1 MKTLGLIRVEE
12 MVSEEFKKEL
22 DEIKKRYA
30 RRKSVPE
37 NLYNPL
43 NTDVIFR
50 RQEFERTLIKIL
62 KDNYSFNLKNL
73 KLLEI
78 GCGVGS
84 NLSKFIEL
92 GFEPKNII
100 GNELILER
108 VISARKILPK
118 EVNII
123 EGNALELSFPSK
135 TFDIVFQSTVFSSI
149 LDINF
154 RKTLAFKLWNF
165 TKPNGGIL
173 WYDFIYNNPQN
184 PNVRKV
190 TLKEVK
196 QLFPIGE
203 IKYCRLTLAPP
214 ISRVV
219 TKIHPNFYH
228 LFNLFP
234 FLRTHILC
242 WIKKI

>member
-1 MKTLGLIRVEE
+1 

-62 KDNYSFNLKNL
+62 KDNYSYNLKNL

-78 GCGVGS
+78 GCGSGK
-84 NLSKFIEL
+84 NLLKFIEL

-100 GNELILER
+100 GNELLIER
-108 VISARKILPK
+108 AETARKILPK
-118 EVNII
+118 EVDII
-123 EGNALELSFPSK
+123 AGDALKLSFFPNS
-135 TFDIVFQSTVFSSI
+135 FDIVFQSTVFTSI
-149 LDINF
+149 LDTNF
-154 RKTLAFKLWNF
+154 QKELARKMWKFV
-165 TKPNGGIL
+165 KPGGGIL

-184 PNVRKV
+184 PNVKKV
-190 TLKEVK
+190 TIRNIKE
-196 QLFPIGE
+196 LFPDAE
-203 IKYCRLTLAPP
+203 IKSWRHTLAPP
-214 ISRVV
+214 ISRLV
-219 TKIHPNFYH
+219 TKVHPNFYH
-228 LFNLFP
+228 VFNFFP
-234 FLRTHILC
+234 FLRTHVLC
-242 WIKKI
+242 WIKKF

>member
-1 MKTLGLIRVEE
+1 LN
-12 MVSEEFKKEL
+12 EFDEL
-22 DEIKKRYA
+22 KNIYQQRDEFLKDR
-30 RRKSVPE
+30 
-37 NLYNPL
+37 YNPL
-43 NTDVIFR
+43 NPDIMMTV
-50 RQEFERTLIKIL
+50 QEKERLIVKWINTEKISPVSS
-62 KDNYSFNLKNL
+62 K
-73 KLLEI
+73 KLIEI
-78 GCGVGS
+78 GCGNGS
-84 NLSKFIEL
+84 NLLFFLKL
-92 GFEPKNII
+92 GFKPENIVANELIEQRAESARKLLPETIKIII
-100 GNELILER
+100 GNAIDLQ
-108 VISARKILPK
+108 LPA
-118 EVNII
+118 EEFN
-123 EGNALELSFPSK
+123 
-135 TFDIVFQSTVFSSI
+135 IVFQSTVFSSI
-149 LDINF
+149 LSFDSRKKLADIIW
-154 RKTLAFKLWNF
+154 KIV
-165 TKPNGGIL
+165 KPGGGIL

>member
-1 MKTLGLIRVEE
+1 MTNSNPEE
-12 MVSEEFKKEL
+12 
-22 DEIKKRYA
+22 EIKQIKERYTKRN
-30 RRKSVPE
+30 SISE

-43 NTDVIFR
+43 TTDVIFR
-50 RQEFERTLIKIL
+50 RQEFERVLIKII
-62 KDNYSFNLKNL
+62 KDNYSYNLKNL

-100 GNELILER
+100 GNELLIER
-108 VISARKILPK
+108 AETARKILPK
-118 EVNII
+118 EVDII
-123 EGNALELSFPSK
+123 EGNALKLSFPPNS
-135 TFDIVFQSTVFSSI
+135 FDIVFQSTVFTSI
-149 LDINF
+149 LDTNF
-154 RKTLAFKLWNF
+154 QKELARKMWKFV
-165 TKPNGGIL
+165 KPGGGIL

>member
-1 MKTLGLIRVEE
+1 MTNSNPEE
-12 MVSEEFKKEL
+12 
-22 DEIKKRYA
+22 EIKQIKERYTKRN
-30 RRKSVPE
+30 SISE

-43 NTDVIFR
+43 TTDVIFR
-50 RQEFERTLIKIL
+50 RQEFERVLIKII
-62 KDNYSFNLKNL
+62 KDNYSYNLKNL

-165 TKPNGGIL
+165 TKPNGGI
-173 WYDFIYNNPQN
+173 
-184 PNVRKV
+184 
-190 TLKEVK
+190 
-196 QLFPIGE
+196 
-203 IKYCRLTLAPP
+203 
-214 ISRVV
+214 
-219 TKIHPNFYH
+219 
-228 LFNLFP
+228 
-234 FLRTHILC
+234 
-242 WIKKI
+242 

>member
-1 MKTLGLIRVEE
+1 MN
-12 MVSEEFKKEL
+12 EFDEL
-22 DEIKKRYA
+22 KNIYQQRDEFLKDR
-30 RRKSVPE
+30 
-37 NLYNPL
+37 YNPL
-43 NTDVIFR
+43 NPDIMMTV
-50 RQEFERTLIKIL
+50 QEKERLIVKWINTEKISPVSS
-62 KDNYSFNLKNL
+62 K
-73 KLLEI
+73 KLIEI
-78 GCGVGS
+78 GCGNGS
-84 NLSKFIEL
+84 NLLFFLKL
-92 GFEPKNII
+92 GFKPENIVANELIEQRAESARKLLPETIKIII
-100 GNELILER
+100 GNAIDLQ
-108 VISARKILPK
+108 LPA
-118 EVNII
+118 EEFN
-123 EGNALELSFPSK
+123 
-135 TFDIVFQSTVFSSI
+135 IVFQSTVFSSI
-149 LDINF
+149 LSFDSRKKLADIIW
-154 RKTLAFKLWNF
+154 KIV
-165 TKPNGGIL
+165 KPGGGIL

>member
-1 MKTLGLIRVEE
+1 MN
-12 MVSEEFKKEL
+12 EFDEL
-22 DEIKKRYA
+22 KNIYQQRDEFLKDR
-30 RRKSVPE
+30 
-37 NLYNPL
+37 YNPL
-43 NTDVIFR
+43 NPDIMMTV
-50 RQEFERTLIKIL
+50 QEKERLIVKWINTEKISPVSS
-62 KDNYSFNLKNL
+62 K
-73 KLLEI
+73 KLIEI
-78 GCGVGS
+78 ECGNGS
-84 NLSKFIEL
+84 NLLFFLKL
-92 GFEPKNII
+92 GFKPENIVANELIEQRAESARKLLPETIKIII
-100 GNELILER
+100 GNAIDLQ
-108 VISARKILPK
+108 LPA
-118 EVNII
+118 EEFN
-123 EGNALELSFPSK
+123 
-135 TFDIVFQSTVFSSI
+135 IVFQSTVFSSI
-149 LDINF
+149 LSFDSRKKLADIIW
-154 RKTLAFKLWNF
+154 KIV
-165 TKPNGGIL
+165 KPGGGIL